1 MLLVLLVEFVVDL
14 EAVRFVVIGLC
25 EGCAYGCRGRVEF
38 VGFFCFCFLLFVAVV
53 LIVFF
58 ALVVE
63 VCGGGGL

>member
-1 MLLVLLVEFVVDL
+1 MLLVLLVEFEVDL

-25 EGCAYGCRGRVEF
+25 EGCAYGCRGCVEF
-38 VGFFCFCFLLFVAVV
+38 VGFCFCFLLFVAVV
-53 LIVFF
+53 LIVFV